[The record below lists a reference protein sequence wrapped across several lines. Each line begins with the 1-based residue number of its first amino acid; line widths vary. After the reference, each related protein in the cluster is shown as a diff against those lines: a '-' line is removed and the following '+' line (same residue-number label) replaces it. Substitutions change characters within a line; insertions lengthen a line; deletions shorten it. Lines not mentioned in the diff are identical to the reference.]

1 MIYDLIMNGFNWSTP
16 MLVLIFSISIWEL
29 VWKLLA
35 MWKAAG
41 RKSQIWFVALAVFNT
56 LGILSILYYFVF
68 SEWKKNKKRK

>member
-56 LGILSILYYFVF
+56 LGILPILYIYVF
-68 SEWKKNKKRK
+68 SEMKKKGKRR